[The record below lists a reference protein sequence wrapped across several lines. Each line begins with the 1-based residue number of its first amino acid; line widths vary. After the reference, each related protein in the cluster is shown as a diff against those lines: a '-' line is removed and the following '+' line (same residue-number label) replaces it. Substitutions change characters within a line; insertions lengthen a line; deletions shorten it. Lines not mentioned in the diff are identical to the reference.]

1 MTGRFVVENVPMP
14 ERPTPAPL
22 PSPLWPSEQPAS
34 ASGEAWGPGQVAG
47 SHDAPL
53 RLHGPEKVAAEP
65 VTHPKKYARAK
76 LESATDIGNEIARV
90 YRLAKSGEMD
100 SAIATK
106 LTYILATL
114 AKVRGDG
121 ELERRIE
128 ALETRRIN

>member
-14 ERPTPAPL
+14 DAATPAPG
-22 PSPLWPSEQPAS
+22 PSPRWSSEPAGS
-34 ASGEAWGPGQVAG
+34 AHGAVWGHGQGVG

-53 RLHGPEKVAAEP
+53 GLPGPEKVIAEP
-65 VTHPKKYARAK
+65 VTYPKKYARAK

-100 SAIATK
+100 SAVATK